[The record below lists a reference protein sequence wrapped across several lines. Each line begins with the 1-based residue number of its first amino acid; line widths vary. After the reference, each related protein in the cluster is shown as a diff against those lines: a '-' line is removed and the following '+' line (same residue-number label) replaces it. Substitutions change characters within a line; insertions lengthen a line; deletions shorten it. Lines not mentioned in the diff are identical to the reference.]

1 MGTKKIPIRRF
12 SYKLNVRHT
21 HAHIRSYTN
30 THTHNTNTYTHIHTH
45 PSIYCWIISLRKTNK
60 NNKIKDEDKS
70 MRYANKGHSS
80 SPLDG
85 F

>member
-1 MGTKKIPIRRF
+1 MGTKKYLYVDFRINQMHATR
-12 SYKLNVRHT
+12 T
-21 HAHIRSYTN
+21 HIYVLTL